1 VESVNNDVKYSIL
14 QAKKVE
20 NPVDKRGKRA
30 KNKNV
35 LWKDSPQS
43 KLKKDMICMKKF
55 LAISS
60 VFLMM
65 ACALTGCGA
74 DRDNSRNDGS
84 YYDRHDYDMTDGDT
98 VKEHAHDAVDG
109 AKDAG
114 KDIVGGAKDAADDIL
129 DGAGN
134 AANDVIDGLDGDMSG
149 TSTTATRTTRT
160 TTR

>member
-1 VESVNNDVKYSIL
+1 
-14 QAKKVE
+14 
-20 NPVDKRGKRA
+20 
-30 KNKNV
+30 
-35 LWKDSPQS
+35 
-43 KLKKDMICMKKF
+43 MKKF

-60 VFLMM
+60 GFLMM

-114 KDIVGGAKDAADDIL
+114 KDIVGGAKDAADDVL